1 MNTQK
6 NFYIWL
12 FLDQTKRDF
21 EGGFT
26 FIIWNI
32 HQLGFEF
39 LIPFRILATWGKLGR
54 FPMKEAGS

>member
-6 NFYIWL
+6 NLYAWL
-12 FLDQTKRDF
+12 FLDQKERDF

-32 HQLGFEF
+32 HQVGFEF
-39 LIPFRILATWGKLGR
+39 LIPFKILAAEGKLNR
-54 FPMKEAGS
+54 FPIKKAGL